1 MSLDKLQTK
10 LQSEAKK
17 YAKQALTAPSD
28 RTEFEY
34 GKHHGVMVGFGLVEQ
49 WVEELLKEE
58 EDDESE

>member
-1 MSLDKLQTK
+1 MSLDKLKTK

-17 YAKQALTAPSD
+17 YAKQALSTPSEK
-28 RTEFEY
+28 TTFEY